1 MLNQTIQA
9 TDTRQARSAQTR
21 AAIVAAA
28 HDAFI
33 NHGYR
38 ATSLRDIATA
48 ADISHPGLLRH
59 FATKD
64 ELLAEVVDEIEAEN
78 DRLLDQADPASEL
91 GARWALMAQL
101 NAEVPGYLALFA
113 ALTGEASTRSHPA
126 HERMRTRSA
135 RLIAITADAFEE
147 AIRQNG
153 VAADRDPQGEAV
165 RLSAAW
171 AGLQVIAQYL
181 PDRVDVPKALQTH
194 ADLLAQPIGWRRPGD
209 LPESS
214 PASVTVPPPFTPSEE
229 APSGYRAGRE
239 RRARIV
245 DDAMTLFAQE
255 GFGDTSLREVA
266 EKVGVSKSTLLHHY
280 PSKDLLLSAVLAAR
294 DRRAAAFARP
304 APVARSRDVLRNLP
318 LGAAANLATEPG
330 LIEVYAVLTCEAV
343 PPEHPAHAHFTR
355 RFGMA
360 IDQFSALFRAAQAD
374 GDLPAHRD
382 PEFEALW
389 LTALWDGLQYL
400 WLYDHDSVD
409 IAAHLAAH
417 LDDVLPLGPSEP
429 G

>member
-28 HDAFI
+28 HEAFI

-64 ELLAEVVDEIEAEN
+64 ELLAEVVDGIEAEN
-78 DRLLDQADPASEL
+78 DRLLSQANPTSEL

-113 ALTGEASTRSHPA
+113 ALTGEASTPSHPA

-135 RLIAITADAFEE
+135 RLIAIAADAFEE
-147 AIRQNG
+147 AIRQNE

-214 PASVTVPPPFTPSEE
+214 PASVTVPPPFTPIAET
-229 APSGYRAGRE
+229 PSGYRAGRE

-245 DDAMTLFAQE
+245 EDAMTLFAQE
-255 GFGDTSLREVA
+255 GFGDTSLRDVA

-318 LGAAANLATEPG
+318 VGAAANLATEPG

-360 IDQFSALFRAAQAD
+360 IDQFGALFRGAQAD

-409 IAAHLAAH
+409 VAAHLAAH
-417 LDDVLPLGPSEP
+417 LDDVLPLGPTEP